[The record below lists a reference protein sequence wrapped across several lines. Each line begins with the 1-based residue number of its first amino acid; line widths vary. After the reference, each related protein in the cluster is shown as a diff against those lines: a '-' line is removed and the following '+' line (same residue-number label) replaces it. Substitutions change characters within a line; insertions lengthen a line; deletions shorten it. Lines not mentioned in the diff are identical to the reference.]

1 MSTPSPRWRAVRA
14 LAVFAVALVLLMAG
28 NLALYASSRHW
39 AEDGLQLGDFDK
51 PDRVD
56 LTVWVNRVD
65 TETTTVAATI
75 TDIEANGK
83 YADESGHLNL
93 DTKLLSNSFT
103 NPSVNLPSGETV
115 PVIEQKFGMV
125 GIPTDYPFDRYTAF
139 LGLNIAADDGTA
151 LPTTLTVFNNDSFFR
166 VALGPDPDVEGD
178 SVDADLFLHRSAPT
192 LVFAVFVMLLM
203 LGLAAA
209 AVTAS
214 YYALRWR
221 RGLVLPACSMMAA
234 ILFALIPLRNAVPG
248 GPPIGSLI
256 DFVAFFIAEGVISI
270 ALITSV
276 VLGYRHDIAYERA
289 EAERAGLSIDEYALG
304 RKP

>member
-1 MSTPSPRWRAVRA
+1 MRA
-14 LAVFAVALVLLMAG
+14 LAISLVALAVLMAG
-28 NLALYASSRHW
+28 SLALYASSRHW

-56 LTVWVNRVD
+56 LTLWVNRVD
-65 TETTTVAATI
+65 TATLTATATV
-75 TDIEANGK
+75 TDIVPNGT
-83 YADESGHLNL
+83 YADADGHLDL
-93 DTKLLSNSFT
+93 ATRLESNSFT
-103 NPSVNLPSGETV
+103 NPSVALPSGEAV
-115 PVIEQKFGMV
+115 SVIEQKFGLA
-125 GIPTDYPFDRYTAF
+125 GIPTDYPFDRYSAF
-139 LGLNIAADDGTA
+139 MALNVVADDGTV
-151 LPTTLTVFNNDSFFR
+151 LPTTITVFNNDAFFR
-166 VALGPDPDVEGD
+166 VALAKDPDVDGD
-178 SVDADLFLHRSAPT
+178 GVDADLFMQRSTPT
-192 LVFAVFVMLLM
+192 LVFAVFVMVLM

-234 ILFALIPLRNAVPG
+234 ILFALIPFRNAVPG

-256 DFVAFFIAEGVISI
+256 DFAAFFIAEGVISI

-289 EAERAGLSIDEYALG
+289 EAAKVGLTIDEYTLG

>member
-1 MSTPSPRWRAVRA
+1 MRA
-14 LAVFAVALVLLMAG
+14 LAVFAVAMLLLMAG

-51 PDRVD
+51 PDRID
-56 LTVWVNRVD
+56 LTLWVNRVD
-65 TETTTVAATI
+65 TETSTVAATV
-75 TDIEANGK
+75 TDIVANGT
-83 YADESGHLNL
+83 YADADGRLNQ
-93 DTKLLSNSFT
+93 DIKLLSNSFT
-103 NPSVNLPSGETV
+103 NPSVTLPSGEAV
-115 PVIEQKFGMV
+115 PVIEQKFGAV
-125 GIPTDYPFDRYTAF
+125 GIPTDYPFDRYSAF
-139 LGLNIAADDGTA
+139 VSLNVATDDGTV
-151 LPTTLTVFNNDSFFR
+151 LPATLTVFNNDAFFR
-166 VALGPDPDVEGD
+166 VALAPDPDVDGD
-178 SVDADLFLHRSAPT
+178 SIDADLYMKRSTPT
-192 LVFAVFVMLLM
+192 LVFAVFVMVLM

-256 DFVAFFIAEGVISI
+256 DFASFFIAEGVISI

-276 VLGYRHDIAYERA
+276 VLGYRHDITYERA
-289 EAERAGLSIDEYALG
+289 EAAKAGLTIDEYALG